1 MKEGIKIGLY
11 TQKMIEKSVNDKQEK
26 DHNYKVGSLFTKFF
40 KSVSGDRS
48 EDRRKMLMD
57 WTSIERMNKFEEK
70 MSDLDQEE
78 TEKITPS
85 T

>member
-1 MKEGIKIGLY
+1 
-11 TQKMIEKSVNDKQEK
+11 
-26 DHNYKVGSLFTKFF
+26 
-40 KSVSGDRS
+40 VSGDRS

-70 MSDLDQEE
+70 MSDLDKEE
-78 TEKITPS
+78 TEKITPF